1 MMSLTS
7 HLEEL
12 QRKHGDIDRQIE
24 QATASPS
31 TDDLEILSL
40 KRRKLA
46 LKDEIAKLK
55 VAHTTH

>member
-12 QRKHGDIDRQIE
+12 QRKHGDLEKQIV
-24 QATASPS
+24 QAMASPS
-31 TDDLEILSL
+31 SDDLEILSL

-46 LKDEIAKLK
+46 LKDEITKLK